1 MDLLGLRTAL
11 LVVDMQN
18 GFCHPQ
24 GGCARLGMPGAE
36 RLMVAAPGC
45 RRLIDAAR
53 AAGVPVIY
61 TRHVHQPDLTDLG
74 VLLKTGPNFAEMVRI
89 GFLVKG
95 SWDSEVIDQLRP
107 AAFDY
112 TVDKNR
118 FSAFISSGLEPL
130 LRSLGVT
137 NLIVCGVLTSVC
149 VESNVRDA
157 SQREMRVFVASDATA
172 DVEQDSHDAALK
184 IVGRM
189 FGWVVGSEE
198 AAEAMRALGAAA
210 SSRAA

>member
-36 RLMVAAPGC
+36 RLIAAAPGC
-45 RRLIDAAR
+45 RRLIDAAH
-53 AAGVPVIY
+53 AAGAPVIY
-61 TRHVHQPDLTDLG
+61 TRHVHQPDLADLG
-74 VLLKTGPNFAEMVRI
+74 VLLKTQPHFPEMVRI

-95 SWDSEVIDQLRP
+95 SWDSEVIDELQP
-107 AAFDY
+107 APSDY
-112 TVDKNR
+112 TVEKNR

-130 LRSLGVT
+130 LRSLGVS

-157 SQREMRVFVASDATA
+157 SQRELRVFVASDATA
-172 DVEQDSHDAALK
+172 DVEQGNHDAALK
-184 IVGRM
+184 IIGRM
-189 FGWVVGSEE
+189 FGWVVDSEQ
-198 AAEAMRALGAAA
+198 AAQAIRALGA